1 MSRCNTLLRIQST
14 LEEERHFYRAVPQ
27 LPRMVYTS
35 RELLKSLGGD
45 KSAIQNELLIV
56 SLIIIFFSSSGQNS
70 SAGKLKTLFGAL
82 DIMAKTKCAFQ
93 LIRKDL
99 AAESE
104 QVNENQVI

>member
-1 MSRCNTLLRIQST
+1 MLLRIQST
-14 LEEERHFYRAVPQ
+14 LEEERHFYRTVPQ

-56 SLIIIFFSSSGQNS
+56 SLIIFFSSSGQNS